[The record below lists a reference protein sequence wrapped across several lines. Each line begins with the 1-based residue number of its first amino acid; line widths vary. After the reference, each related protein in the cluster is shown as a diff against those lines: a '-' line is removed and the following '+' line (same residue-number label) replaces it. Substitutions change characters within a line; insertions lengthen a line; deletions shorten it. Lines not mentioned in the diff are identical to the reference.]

1 MPLIRV
7 IFMSLLPNNT
17 TQSDSKIA
25 NVKEV
30 ISQIDA
36 DDIVSRLN
44 SWPKPIRW
52 LCLVSLV
59 FAMLTAVGLIGGGF
73 KVATQEH
80 ASTLFEYASNPI
92 LGLII
97 GMVCTALIQSS
108 STVSSII
115 VAMVAGGLPITIAI
129 PMMMGANIG
138 TSITNTIVSLGHI
151 GNKQEFQRAFNA
163 ATIHDFFNIF
173 AVLIFLPI
181 EVLFGILEK
190 TSAFLVSFFNTGTG
204 ADIGGFN
211 PIKLVTSPII
221 DTVKS
226 LTESLPPVWDGTVRI
241 AIGMMLIILS
251 ITWMGKI
258 MKSLMVGRAKEMLKD
273 SLGRGAVSGITS
285 GTIVTVLVQSSSTTT
300 SLMVPLVGNGIV
312 SARSIYPF
320 TLGANIGTCI
330 TAVIAALSISGVNA
344 NLALQ
349 IAFVHL
355 VYNVMAVLLIYG
367 VSFWREWPPNLSY
380 QLSLRVAEQKAY
392 GVAYIGGVFF
402 LIPLMSIFLLT

>member
-1 MPLIRV
+1 
-7 IFMSLLPNNT
+7 MSSVVSEEVVSVLNT
-17 TQSDSKIA
+17 
-25 NVKEV
+25 
-30 ISQIDA
+30 
-36 DDIVSRLN
+36 
-44 SWPKPIRW
+44 WPKWLRW
-52 LCLVSLV
+52 LLLVVLV
-59 FAMLTAVGLIGGGF
+59 FVMLTAVGLIGGGF
-73 KVATQEH
+73 KTATEEH
-80 ASTLFEYASNPI
+80 AKTLFEFASNPI

-115 VAMVAGGLPITIAI
+115 VAMVAGGLPISIAI

-173 AVLIFLPI
+173 AVLIFLPLEI
-181 EVLFGILEK
+181 MFGLLETLSSALVALF
-190 TSAFLVSFFNTGTG
+190 SAGG
-204 ADIGGFN
+204 AADVGGFN

-221 DTVKS
+221 ESVKMVTS
-226 LTESLPPVWDGTVRI
+226 SFSAVWDGSIRI
-241 AIGMMLIILS
+241 ILGLGLIILS

-258 MKSLMVGRAKEMLKD
+258 MKSLMVGRARVVLQN
-273 SLGRGAVSGITS
+273 SLGKGAVSGISS

-312 SARSIYPF
+312 TARAVYPF

-330 TAVIAALSISGVNA
+330 TAVIAALSITGPNA
-344 NLALQ
+344 ALALQ

-355 VYNVMAVLLIYG
+355 CYNFLAVFVIYG
-367 VSFWREWPPNLSY
+367 LAFWREWPPNLSY
-380 QLSLRVAEQKAY
+380 QLSLKVAEQKAY
-392 GVAYIGGVFF
+392 GVAYIVGLFF
-402 LIPLMSIFLLT
+402 IVPLSAIFLFS

>member
-1 MPLIRV
+1 
-7 IFMSLLPNNT
+7 MSHIEPSKVLNNL
-17 TQSDSKIA
+17 Q
-25 NVKEV
+25 
-30 ISQIDA
+30 
-36 DDIVSRLN
+36 
-44 SWPKPIRW
+44 SWPKFIRW
-52 LCLVSLV
+52 LCLIALI

-97 GMVCTALIQSS
+97 GMVCTALLQSS

-181 EVLFGILEK
+181 EILFGLLEK
-190 TSAFLVSFFNTGTG
+190 TSAFLVSFVTFGSPT
-204 ADIGGFN
+204 DIGGFN
-211 PIKLVTSPII
+211 PIKLITSPII
-221 DTVKS
+221 DTVKA
-226 LTESLPPVWDGTVRI
+226 LTESLSPLWDGTARI
-241 AIGMMLIILS
+241 AIGMVLIILS
-251 ITWMGKI
+251 ITWMGRI
-258 MKSLMVGRAKEMLKD
+258 MKSLMVGRARQMLQN
-273 SLGRGAVSGITS
+273 SLGRGAISGIAS
-285 GTIVTVLVQSSSTTT
+285 GTLVTVLVQSSSTTT

-312 SARSIYPF
+312 TARSIYPF

-330 TAVIAALSISGVNA
+330 TAVVAALSITGPNA

-349 IAFVHL
+349 IAFVHF
-355 VYNVMAVLLIYG
+355 VYNSMAVLLIYG

-392 GVAYIGGVFF
+392 GIAYIAGVFF
-402 LIPLMSIFLLT
+402 IVPLLAIFLLT

>member
-1 MPLIRV
+1 MPI
-7 IFMSLLPNNT
+7 LPKKPSET
-17 TQSDSKIA
+17 ELVVEALQCDA
-25 NVKEV
+25 VEV
-30 ISQIDA
+30 IN
-36 DDIVSRLN
+36 RLN
-44 SWPKPIRW
+44 TWPKSIRW
-52 LCLVSLV
+52 CCLVVLI

-73 KVATQEH
+73 KTATQEH
-80 ASTLFEYASNPI
+80 ANTLFAFASNPFM
-92 LGLII
+92 GLII

-173 AVLIFLPI
+173 AVVIFLPI
-181 EVLFGILEK
+181 EIMFGLLEK
-190 TSAFLVSFFNTGTG
+190 TSAFFVSFFDFGTSS
-204 ADIGGFN
+204 DIGGFN
-211 PIKLVTSPII
+211 LVKAITGPFI
-221 DTVKS
+221 DAVQS
-226 LTESLPPVWDGTVRI
+226 ISGYLPATWDGIARI
-241 AIGMMLIILS
+241 AVGLVLIILS

-258 MKSLMVGRAKEMLKD
+258 MKSLMVGRARSLLQK
-273 SLGRGAVSGITS
+273 SLGRGAVSGIAS
-285 GTIVTVLVQSSSTTT
+285 GTVVTVLVQSSSTTT

-312 SARSIYPF
+312 TARAIYPF

-330 TAVIAALSISGVNA
+330 TAVIAALSITGINA

-355 VYNVMAVLLIYG
+355 VYNVLAVLVIYG
-367 VSFWREWPPNLSY
+367 GKFWREWPPNLSY
-380 QLSLRVAEQKAY
+380 QLSVKVAEQKAY
-392 GVAYIGGVFF
+392 GVAYIAGLFF
-402 LIPLMSIFLLT
+402 LLPLASIFIFS